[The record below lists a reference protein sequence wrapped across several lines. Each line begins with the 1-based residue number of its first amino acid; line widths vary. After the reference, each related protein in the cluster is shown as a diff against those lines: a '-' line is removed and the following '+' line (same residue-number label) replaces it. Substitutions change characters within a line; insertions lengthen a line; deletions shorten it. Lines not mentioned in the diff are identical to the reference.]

1 MGLNGVYPYYPSY
14 IYSIANGKV
23 YTLTGE
29 HSPNVPLYTNGQTRC
44 VDAYTGKEIW
54 TLTGW
59 GGYPSRTGAAMAD
72 GFFVYFNC
80 YDSQLYCIGKGTS
93 ATTVEAPMTAVSAGT
108 SVIIRGTVTD
118 QSPGAKA
125 KGTAAVSDSS
135 MKVWME
141 YMYMQKTKPKDAT
154 GVNVTIDA
162 IDPNGNL
169 IHIGDAKSDTSGL
182 YSYMWKTPNVPG
194 KYTITATFKGT
205 ESYWQSSAETAMGVD
220 PAAAVSAAIET
231 PTPIVTSNPT
241 PVQPASPSPSA
252 VVIPPTSESAT
263 TTYVAIGAAV
273 IIVVAA
279 AAALILRRRK

>member
-1 MGLNGVYPYYPSY
+1 
-14 IYSIANGKV
+14 
-23 YTLTGE
+23 
-29 HSPNVPLYTNGQTRC
+29 
-44 VDAYTGKEIW
+44 
-54 TLTGW
+54 
-59 GGYPSRTGAAMAD
+59 MAD

-80 YDSQLYCIGKGTS
+80 YDSQLYCIGKGPS
-93 ATTVEAPMTAVSAGT
+93 ATTVEAPMTAVTAGT

-125 KGTAAVSDSS
+125 KDTAAVSDSS